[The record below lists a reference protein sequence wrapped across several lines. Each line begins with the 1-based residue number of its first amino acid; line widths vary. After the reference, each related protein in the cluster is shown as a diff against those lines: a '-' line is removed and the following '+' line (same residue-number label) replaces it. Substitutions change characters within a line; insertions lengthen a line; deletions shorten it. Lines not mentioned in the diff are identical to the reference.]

1 MVILSEMLSLE
12 TNYAEVYQQFVEGNF
27 TVQLSGKNTFGWME
41 PDKVNNILIPETIV
55 MKQFAQCCS
64 FL

>member
-27 TVQLSGKNTFGWME
+27 TVQLSGKNTFG
-41 PDKVNNILIPETIV
+41 
-55 MKQFAQCCS
+55 
-64 FL
+64 